1 MNVFIVG
8 GTGTLG
14 RQIVRRALDEG
25 HHVYCFV
32 RSPAKATFLREWGA
46 TILQGNLCAADSIL
60 EALQYA
66 KASVVIDA
74 SATRPTDTL
83 TIEAVDWQGKVNLIQ
98 AAQAA
103 DIEHLIFFSIMGAQD
118 YPHVP
123 LMQIKHCT
131 EDFLRESGLN
141 YTILRPCGFFQ
152 GLIGQY
158 AIPILENQSIWV
170 LGESTAIAYMDTQDV
185 AKFAVRAIDRPATYG
200 RTFDLAGTRA
210 WTADEIIKLCENLSG
225 QEAKITR
232 LPIGVLRAARQVT
245 QWFQWTWNISDR
257 LAFTEVIASGRVFN
271 APMEEVY
278 RTFDLDPSETLTLE
292 AYLQDYFTRI
302 LRKLKE
308 LDYEKAKQK
317 KSGHKKRSP
326 FKSTP

>member
-25 HHVYCFV
+25 HQVHCLV

-46 TILQGNLCAADSIL
+46 TLLQGNLCYPESIVD
-60 EALQYA
+60 ALKYCG
-66 KASVVIDA
+66 ASVIIDA
-74 SATRPTDTL
+74 ATTRPTDTL

-103 DIEHLIFFSIMGAQD
+103 DIQHFIFFSIMGAQD

-123 LMQIKHCT
+123 LMQIKQCT

-141 YTILRPCGFFQ
+141 YTILRPSGFFQ
-152 GLIGQY
+152 GIIGQY
-158 AIPILENQSIWV
+158 AIPILENHSIWV
-170 LGESTAIAYMDTQDV
+170 MGESTAIAYMDTQDV
-185 AKFAVRAIDRPATYG
+185 AKFAVRCLDRAATYG
-200 RTFDLAGTRA
+200 QAFDLAGPEA
-210 WTADEIIKLCENLSG
+210 WTADQIIKLCENLSG

-232 LPIGVLRAARQVT
+232 LPIGVLRATRQLT

-257 LAFTEVIASGRVFN
+257 LAFTEVIASGMSLN

-278 RTFDLDPSETLTLE
+278 RVFDLDPTETLTLE
-292 AYLQDYFTRI
+292 AYLQEYFTRI

-308 LDYEKAKQK
+308 LDYEKVKQK
-317 KSGHKKRSP
+317 KASRKRSP